1 MQSGSG
7 ERYHLTRL
15 SKVLNY
21 ELSSSVLFLLAF
33 VSVFAIPL
41 LMLAAIVFTP
51 IMLFDLYKSNKK
63 GWIAAFVV
71 IVIVPLL
78 IILIIGMNSGD
89 IKTFLFIPLAPFYLY
104 TFLLKLS
111 VNERVQEL
119 KAREQYEKE
128 KLLRKQE
135 LQEWEKQL
143 NKNPDE

>member
-1 MQSGSG
+1 M
-7 ERYHLTRL
+7 TRL